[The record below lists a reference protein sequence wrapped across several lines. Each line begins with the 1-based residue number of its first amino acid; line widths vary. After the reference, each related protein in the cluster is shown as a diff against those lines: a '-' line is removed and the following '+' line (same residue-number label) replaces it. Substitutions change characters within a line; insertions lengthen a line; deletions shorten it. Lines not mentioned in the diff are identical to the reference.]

1 VGGGGVCFREDG
13 VVGEGR
19 RGRRALWHGAPVDVT
34 RQEDLRERNSAA
46 LLARVVA
53 APEPPSR
60 ASLAAATGL
69 TRTTVSALVDQ
80 MLLARL
86 LEETDPPGPAR
97 GRPAQRL
104 RLSGRRVAGLGVE
117 VGVRH
122 LAAGVRDLSG
132 APRVLR
138 VVPGDQ
144 RGAPPEQVL
153 RRAADL
159 AEEVLAAAAAEGL
172 EVVGAAWGL
181 PGLVDAR
188 AGVVRLAP
196 NLGWRDVDVLGRLRG
211 APDAAGSA
219 LDALPTALEN
229 EAALAA
235 LAEAWAVGAGSS
247 GAGPSGPQPS
257 APGSWAPGSAEAAP
271 RSFLLVS
278 GEVGIGAGAVV
289 GGRLL
294 RGEHGWS
301 GELGH
306 VGVDPGG
313 PVCGCGAT
321 GCLEVYAGQDAV
333 LAAAGLD
340 PDGSTAAEGG
350 GAGAVLARAAARGE
364 ERVLRALEG
373 AGRALG
379 VAASSAV
386 NVLDVDAVVL
396 GGVYAPLAPWLGP
409 PLRAELARRVLRARV
424 LPVEVRAA
432 RLGADAVVLGAAARV
447 LQGVLERPGDLLV
460 GPGPGSGRPP
470 VPRVPPAPPARSA
483 APAS

>member
-1 VGGGGVCFREDG
+1 M
-13 VVGEGR
+13 GR
-19 RGRRALWHGAPVDVT
+19 RSGSGGHRGLWHGARVDVT

-46 LLARVVA
+46 LLSRVVA
-53 APEPPSR
+53 AAEPPSR

-80 MLLARL
+80 MLLAGL
-86 LEETDPPGPAR
+86 LEEVDPPGPAR

-122 LAAGVRDLSG
+122 LAAGVRDLAG
-132 APRVLR
+132 ATRVLR

-144 RGAPPEQVL
+144 RGAEPERVL
-153 RRAADL
+153 DAAL
-159 AEEVLAAAAAEGL
+159 ALADEVLAAAAAQRL

-181 PGLVDAR
+181 PGLVDAS
-188 AGVVRLAP
+188 AGVVRMAP
-196 NLGWRDVDVLGRLRG
+196 NLGWRDVDVLGRLRDG
-211 APDAAGSA
+211 AAARGGGA
-219 LDALPTALEN
+219 GALPTVLEN

-235 LAEAWAVGAGSS
+235 LAEARSVDAAVGSS
-247 GAGPSGPQPS
+247 GPGAGEAAAAS
-257 APGSWAPGSAEAAP
+257 APPADGPAPG
-271 RSFLLVS
+271 SFLLVS
-278 GEVGIGAGAVV
+278 GEVGIGAAAVV
-289 GGRLL
+289 GGRLQ

-340 PDGSTAAEGG
+340 PGGSSAAEGG

-364 ERVLRALEG
+364 ERVLRALDA

-379 VAASSAV
+379 VATASAV

-396 GGVYAPLAPWLGP
+396 GGVYAPLEPWLGP
-409 PLRAELARRVLRARV
+409 PLREELDRRVLRARV
-424 LPVEVRAA
+424 LPVAVRAA
-432 RLGADAVVLGAAARV
+432 RLGSDAVVLGGAARV
-447 LQGVLERPGDLLV
+447 LQGVLERPAALLAA
-460 GPGPGSGRPP
+460 
-470 VPRVPPAPPARSA
+470 VPPPGAAGGSTTSA
-483 APAS
+483 

>member
-1 VGGGGVCFREDG
+1 M
-13 VVGEGR
+13 
-19 RGRRALWHGAPVDVT
+19 DVT

-46 LLARVVA
+46 LLARVAA

-132 APRVLR
+132 ATRVLR

-153 RRAADL
+153 RGAAEL
-159 AEEVLAAAAAEGL
+159 AEEVLAAAADQGL

-196 NLGWRDVDVLGRLRG
+196 NLGWHDVDVLGRLRG
-211 APDAAGSA
+211 GATSATAG
-219 LDALPTALEN
+219 ALPTALEN

-235 LAEAWAVGAGSS
+235 LAEAWSVGE
-247 GAGPSGPQPS
+247 GAP
-257 APGSWAPGSAEAAP
+257 AP

-350 GAGAVLARAAARGE
+350 GAGAVLARAAGRGE
-364 ERVLRALEG
+364 ERVLRALAD

-396 GGVYAPLAPWLGP
+396 GGVYAPLVPWIGP

-432 RLGADAVVLGAAARV
+432 RLGADAVVLGGAARV
-447 LQGVLERPGDLLV
+447 LQGVLERPGELLATAL
-460 GPGPGSGRPP
+460 
-470 VPRVPPAPPARSA
+470 PAAARL
-483 APAS
+483 P

>member
-1 VGGGGVCFREDG
+1 
-13 VVGEGR
+13 
-19 RGRRALWHGAPVDVT
+19 VDVT

-144 RGAPPEQVL
+144 RQAPPEQVL

-219 LDALPTALEN
+219 LDALPTSLEN

-235 LAEAWAVGAGSS
+235 LAEAWAVGTGSS
-247 GAGPSGPQPS
+247 GAGSSWPGSSRPGSSGPGSSCAGSPGAGS
-257 APGSWAPGSAEAAP
+257 SDPGSSGPGSWGPGSAEVAP
-271 RSFLLVS
+271 SSFLLVS

-306 VGVDPGG
+306 VGVDPSG

-350 GAGAVLARAAARGE
+350 GAGAVLARAAAGGQ
-364 ERVLRALEG
+364 ERVLRALAD

-409 PLRAELARRVLRARV
+409 PLRSELERRVLRARV

-432 RLGADAVVLGAAARV
+432 RMGADAVVLGAAARV
-447 LQGVLERPGDLLV
+447 LQGVLERPGKLLV
-460 GPGPGSGRPP
+460 GPSP
-470 VPRVPPAPPARSA
+470 A
-483 APAS
+483 APATPATPRAARAR

>member
-1 VGGGGVCFREDG
+1 M
-13 VVGEGR
+13 
-19 RGRRALWHGAPVDVT
+19 DVT
-34 RQEDLRERNSAA
+34 RQEDLRARNSAA
-46 LLARVVA
+46 LLARVAGAVD
-53 APEPPSR
+53 PPSR
-60 ASLAAATGL
+60 AALAVATGL

-80 MLLARL
+80 MVAAGL
-86 LEETDPPGPAR
+86 LEEVSPPGPTR

-122 LAAGVRDLSG
+122 LAAGVADLTG
-132 APRVLR
+132 ATRALR

-144 RGAPPEQVL
+144 RGLPPDVVL
-153 RRAADL
+153 GRAADL
-159 AEEVLAAAAAEGL
+159 ADAVARDAAGQGL

-181 PGLVDAR
+181 PGLVDAG

-196 NLGWRDVDVLGRLRG
+196 NLGWRDVHVAADLDRRG
-211 APDAAGSA
+211 GPASAAGR
-219 LDALPTALEN
+219 PVLEN

-235 LAEAWAVGAGSS
+235 VAEAWRPGPAGADG
-247 GAGPSGPQPS
+247 
-257 APGSWAPGSAEAAP
+257 AAP
-271 RSFLLVS
+271 QSFLLVS
-278 GEVGIGAGAVV
+278 GEVGIGAGVVV

-294 RGEHGWS
+294 RGAHGWG

-306 VGVDPGG
+306 VGVDPSG

-340 PDGSTAAEGG
+340 PDVSSAAEGG
-350 GAGAVLARAAARGE
+350 GAGAALAAAARSGDA
-364 ERVLRALEG
+364 RALEALAG

-396 GGVYAPLAPWLGP
+396 GGVYAPLVPWLGP
-409 PLRAELARRVLRARV
+409 PLAAGLVRRVLRARV
-424 LPVEVRAA
+424 HPVEVRAA
-432 RLGADAVVLGAAARV
+432 RRGTDAVVLGGAARV
-447 LQGVLERPGDLLV
+447 LQGALERPGHLLA
-460 GPGPGSGRPP
+460 GP
-470 VPRVPPAPPARSA
+470 
-483 APAS
+483 